1 MPAAGPVAVGA
12 PLKAMTLAKRL
23 KSERFVSRGGDKLD
37 GALDDLGIEARGC
50 IAADLGASVGGFTDC
65 LLGRGAARV
74 YAVDTAY
81 GILDWRLRTDERVVV
96 MDRSNALHVSLPEPV
111 DLVTIDAGWT
121 PLGRS
126 VPPALSMLRPGGG
139 VVALLKPQYEAAP
152 SELDGGIVRID
163 RLDEVVERVV
173 AGLEAA
179 GVAVVDR
186 APSRLSGNKGNS
198 EFFLLIPSH

>member
-1 MPAAGPVAVGA
+1 M
-12 PLKAMTLAKRL
+12 AKRL
-23 KSERFVSRGGDKLD
+23 KSERFASRGGDKLD
-37 GALDDLGIEARGC
+37 GGLDDLGVEVRGC

-65 LLGRGAARV
+65 LLGRGAVRV

-96 MDRSNALHVSLPEPV
+96 MDRSNLLHVSLPEPV

-126 VPPALSMLRPGGG
+126 VQPALSMLRPGGT
-139 VVALLKPQYEAAP
+139 VVALLKPQYEADPA
-152 SELDGGIVRID
+152 ELEGGIVRLD

-173 AGLEAA
+173 AGLEAGGFA
-179 GVAVVDR
+179 VADR
-186 APSRLSGNKGNS
+186 APSRLAGNKGNR
-198 EFFLLIPSH
+198 EFFLVIQKD